1 MGDGTYSLTLLLSYS
16 LTLSLSLSLSL
27 SLYSLLSTTLLYYL
41 CKVWVGGVMGKSTGR
56 KYMNL

>member
-1 MGDGTYSLTLLLSYS
+1 MVLTLLLSYS
-16 LTLSLSLSLSL
+16 LTLLLSLSLSLSL